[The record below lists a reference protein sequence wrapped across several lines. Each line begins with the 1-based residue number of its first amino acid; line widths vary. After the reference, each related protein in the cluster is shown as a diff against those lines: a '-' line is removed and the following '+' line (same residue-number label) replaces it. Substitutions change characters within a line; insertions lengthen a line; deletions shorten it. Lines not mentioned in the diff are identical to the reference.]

1 MIRRTLLLVTLTSA
15 IVLGAQTGAL
25 ADDLI
30 DRLEA
35 SAASTYSGEQTVVCS
50 TPDGDTSEVYRIGQ
64 SNGVTVAEDRSG
76 QIRVSRTGESFSDLD
91 QRYTVSVTGPLS
103 YAGRQ
108 VDQTDIE
115 ENGTLR
121 LRFLFDIE
129 TGAMLSSDVYNSDGT
144 VYCQTRLTDF
154 RPGNPGVSYGVQ
166 TPPAPTSEELVEVDE
181 RALPESVGDF
191 ARLSVTQGPQ
201 ESVAS
206 AYYADGVFG
215 FTLLHS
221 ANPIEVPELVAAPDV
236 ELDGRR
242 YRRIFDVGTAVYS
255 WESGVGGYVLAGDL
269 PVDVQEG
276 VLEQLPAPE
285 SVNMFQRIWRNLFD

>member
-1 MIRRTLLLVTLTSA
+1 MRRAVLLAMLTSSI
-15 IVLGAQTGAL
+15 IVGTQTAAL
-25 ADDLI
+25 ADDLS

-35 SAASTYSGEQTVVCS
+35 NAESTYSGEQTVVCS
-50 TPDGDTSEVYRIGQ
+50 TPDGDTSEVYRVGQ
-64 SNGVTVAEDRSG
+64 SNGVTVAEDGSG
-76 QIRVSRTGESFSDLD
+76 QVRVSRTGDGFADLD
-91 QRYTVSVTGPLS
+91 ERYTISLIGPLS

-108 VDQTDIE
+108 VDRVDVAE
-115 ENGTLR
+115 SGTLR

-144 VYCQTRLTDF
+144 VYCQTRLVDF
-154 RPGNPGVSYGVQ
+154 RPGDPGVSRGVQ
-166 TPPAPTSEELVEVDE
+166 APSVGAGSELEEVDE
-181 RALPESVGDF
+181 RALPDSVGDF

-201 ESVAS
+201 ESVTS

-221 ANPIEVPELVAAPDV
+221 VSPIVVPELEEAPVV
-236 ELDGRR
+236 ELEDRR

-269 PVDVQEG
+269 PVDVQED
-276 VLEQLPAPE
+276 VLELLPAPE
-285 SVNMFQRIWRNLFD
+285 SVNLFQRIWRNLFD